1 MFPGGYDDFP
11 FHFQAPAVRFLGS
24 MLPVNQGNKMLRS
37 PTVCYKEF

>member
-11 FHFQAPAVRFLGS
+11 FHFQVRFLGS